1 MPKPGFTAYIKRG
14 QTMVRRYG
22 WMVQA
27 VLANDQQPTYSY
39 SVGLS
44 TTFSH
49 PEIFMVGFHP
59 DMCRSLI
66 NVAGNHI
73 KGGMRF
79 DAPCLSDVILESFP
93 AAFLP
98 VHFGS
103 AYDHSNAGRAIL
115 GHSFDAV
122 QLFLPDAAGLFP
134 WESGC
139 DPQYAAVQTSLLLTV
154 SEPPAR
160 Q

>member
-1 MPKPGFTAYIKRG
+1 MPKREFAAYIKRG
-14 QTMVRRYG
+14 QTIIRRYG

-27 VLANDQQPTYSY
+27 VLPDDQQPSYSY

-44 TTFSH
+44 KTYGH
-49 PEIFMVGFHP
+49 PEVFMVGFDP
-59 DMCRSLI
+59 ELARSLI

-79 DAPCLSDVILESFP
+79 DQPCLSDRIIEGFP
-93 AAFLP
+93 AAFRPLD
-98 VHFGS
+98 FGS

-115 GHSFDAV
+115 GRSFDGV
-122 QLFLPDAAGLFP
+122 QLFLPDAAGRFP
-134 WESGC
+134 WEDGC
-139 DPQYAAVQTSLLLTV
+139 DPRYATIQTSLLVTV
-154 SEPPAR
+154 GEPPSR